1 MAKKNDARTA
11 IEDMLYARASAISA
25 MPDRI
30 PTRGGNYL
38 NGHVWREMSQRVLF
52 ELTGMTPRSEE
63 LGFDWFDAEF
73 EARLVAYYNR
83 EMDRREALEAAT

>member
-1 MAKKNDARTA
+1 MAKKNDIRST
-11 IEDMLYARASAISA
+11 IEDMLYARATAISG

-38 NGHVWREMSQRVLF
+38 NGHVWREMSRRVLF
-52 ELTGMTPRSEE
+52 ELTGMTPCSEE

-73 EARLVAYYNR
+73 ETRLVAYYNY
-83 EMDRREALEAAT
+83 EMDRRSALETTI